1 MTPPR
6 PDRGTLDHR
15 DISNTWSG
23 VRMLADSEHG
33 GYSEE
38 AFRYF
43 LTLERKRAERSGRS
57 LLLLLVGLAGDG
69 AGGARM
75 PVGISRKVFSALS
88 SSLRD
93 VDFVGWYHADRVIGA
108 VLVLGTD
115 SPALDVSDQ
124 ISRRVG
130 DLLNERL
137 PAHVTGRLQI
147 RVLQARQGA
156 QV

>member
-6 PDRGTLDHR
+6 SDRGTLDDR
-15 DISNTWSG
+15 DLSNAWSG
-23 VRMLADSEHG
+23 VRMLADSEHE

-38 AFRYF
+38 AFRCF

-57 LLLLLVGLAGDG
+57 LLLLLVSLAGDG
-69 AGGARM
+69 ASGAHM

-93 VDFVGWYHADRVIGA
+93 VDFMGWYHADRVVGA
-108 VLVLGTD
+108 VLAQGTN
-115 SPALDVSDQ
+115 SPALDVPDQ

-147 RVLQARQGA
+147 RVLQARQRA